1 MTPRLADQDARD
13 RIQGALDET
22 QVVEAAAGT
31 GKTTALVR
39 RILRVIASGVDVAD
53 IVAVTF
59 TEKAAGELK
68 LRLREEIEQERRK
81 ASESGDAAAL
91 AAFENALGHLEEA
104 HVSTIHTLCADLLRE
119 RPVEARVD
127 PLFVVLTEGQA
138 DRVFDEVFRTWLH
151 AQLLAPREGV
161 RRSLRRTARR
171 NFGRDVDED
180 GPVERLRQAG
190 RTLLQWRD
198 HPAAWSR
205 DPDWDRDRAIDAL
218 LQAVEIVAALSARP
232 AWREDPVY
240 KNLTAVRALGAEI
253 ARARLEGP
261 LDYDGWEST
270 LVDLSRNREISKHKG
285 GKSAYAPGVSREQI
299 LGAREQ
305 LTGALTSFQQAADA
319 DLASR
324 LHDDLADLVTAYEDA
339 KQAQGALDFLDLLV
353 RARDLVRDNANVR
366 VGFHRRFGRIFVDE
380 FQDTDPLQ
388 AELLVLLSADE
399 SSLDRS
405 SPDWRTA
412 TVRPGA
418 LFIVGDPK
426 QSIYRFRRAD
436 VGVYRDVCNQLVAGG
451 AVRLLL
457 NASFRATPTM
467 QRAINAAFAP
477 VMQDDPV
484 TLQAAYAE
492 LSEVRGDW
500 PDRPSVIALPV
511 PAPYGRGKYI
521 AGYAIEDSLP
531 DAVGAFVA
539 WLVNESKWKV
549 TERAGEEPR
558 DLEARHICLLF
569 RRFTSWQTDMTRPY
583 VDALEARG
591 VPHLLVG
598 GKAFHDREEVEA
610 FRLALTAIEWPD
622 DELSVYGTLR
632 GMLFGVGEEELL
644 QYRLT
649 CGRIHPFR
657 IPKNVPAHL
666 GDVPDALQVLAGLH
680 RRRNDRPVADTIT
693 TLLDATRA
701 HVGLVLRPAGEQAL
715 ANVLHLAELARQYEA
730 DGGISFR
737 GFVEQL
743 REAVGRAEAPEA
755 PILEE
760 GSDGVRL
767 MTVHKAKGLEF
778 PVVILADITARLA
791 PGEAS
796 RFLDVE
802 AGRCAVRIAGLMP
815 QDLADHQD
823 HERARE
829 AAEGVRLAYVAATR
843 ARDLLVVP
851 AVGDEPFEEGWVSPL
866 NHAIYPQPLA
876 RRDAQ
881 PPGGVG
887 ALTFGKDSVV
897 KRTDGDPARADTV
910 CPGRH
915 RFGSGSKAYD
925 VTWWDPGCLG
935 LEVEQRFGLRREE
948 LIAKDVAPVVLEEK
962 LHAYYEWRQR
972 RDQALIAGAEPS
984 VVVRTAGE
992 WAASGFG
999 LPGGFELPPVDVL
1012 TVPREGDMPSG
1023 RRFGTLVHSILA
1035 SASLAADAGALAD
1048 LAEVES
1054 RVLGAPSDE
1063 AAAAQALVR
1072 GALDHDLLRQ
1082 AAAAAAAG
1090 RCRRETP
1097 VTFGCP
1103 DGSLIEGVVDLAY
1116 EHDGQWV
1123 VVDFKTD
1130 VEIGVEGLERYR
1142 RQVGFYAAAIER
1154 ATGKHARGALLRL

>member
-1 MTPRLADQDARD
+1 VTPRLADQDARD
-13 RIQGALDET
+13 RIQSALHET

-31 GKTTALVR
+31 GKTTALVK
-39 RILRVIASGVDVAD
+39 RILKVIASGVDVAN
-53 IVAVTF
+53 IAAVTF

-68 LRLREEIEQERRK
+68 LRLREEIEQERRT
-81 ASESGDAAAL
+81 AAASGDAATL
-91 AAFENALGHLEEA
+91 AAFEKALGHLEEA

-127 PLFVVLTEGQA
+127 PLFVVLTESQA
-138 DRVFDEVFRTWLH
+138 DRLYSEVFRTWLH

-171 NFGRDVDED
+171 NFGRDIDED

-190 RTLLQWRD
+190 HTLLQWRD
-198 HPAAWSR
+198 HPAEWSR
-205 DPDWDRDRAIDAL
+205 DLDWDRDRAIDAL
-218 LQAVEIVAALSARP
+218 LQAVEIVAALSDKAS
-232 AWREDPVY
+232 WREDPVY
-240 KNLTAVRALGAEI
+240 KNLAAVRAVGAEI

-261 LDYDGWEST
+261 VDYDGWEAT
-270 LVDLSRNREISKHKG
+270 LVDLSRNREIGKHKG
-285 GKSAYAPGVSREQI
+285 GKSAYAPGISREQI
-299 LGAREQ
+299 LAAREQ
-305 LTGALTSFQQAADA
+305 LTDALTSFQRAADA

-324 LHDDLADLVTAYEDA
+324 LHGDLADLVTGYEEA

-353 RARDLVRDNANVR
+353 RARDLVRDNADVR
-366 VGFHRRFGRIFVDE
+366 VEFHARFQRIFVDE

-388 AELLVLLSADE
+388 AELLVLLASDE
-399 SSLDRS
+399 SSLDQVT
-405 SPDWRTA
+405 PDWRTA
-412 TVRPGA
+412 SVRPGA

-451 AVRLLL
+451 AVRLQL
-457 NASFRATPTM
+457 NASFRATPAM
-467 QRAINAAFAP
+467 QHVINAAFAP

-484 TLQAAYAE
+484 TLQAPYVE
-492 LSEVRGDW
+492 LKNVRGDW

-531 DAVGAFVA
+531 GAVGAMVA

-549 TERAGEEPR
+549 TERAGEEPK

-569 RRFTSWQTDMTRPY
+569 RRFTSWQHDMTRPY
-583 VDALEARG
+583 VEALEARG

-649 CGRIHPFR
+649 CGHLHPFR
-657 IPKNVPAHL
+657 TAKAVPPHL
-666 GDVPDALQVLAGLH
+666 SDVTDALQVLEDLH

-737 GFVEQL
+737 GFVEEL

-778 PVVILADITARLA
+778 PVVILADMTARLA
-791 PGEAS
+791 PGDAS

-815 QDLADHQD
+815 QDLVDHQD

-851 AVGDEPFEEGWVSPL
+851 AVGDEPFEEGWVSPINRAL
-866 NHAIYPQPLA
+866 YPPPLA
-876 RRDAQ
+876 RRDAH
-881 PPGGVG
+881 PPAGVG
-887 ALTFGKDSVV
+887 ALIFGKDTVID
-897 KRTDGDPARADTV
+897 RTDGDPARADTV

-915 RFGSGSKAYD
+915 QFGSGENTYE
-925 VTWWDPGCLG
+925 VTWWDPGCLE
-935 LEVEQRFGLRREE
+935 LDVEQRFGLRREE
-948 LIAKDVAPVVLEEK
+948 LITKDVAPAVVEEK
-962 LHAYYEWRQR
+962 LRVYQQWRQR
-972 RDQALIAGAEPS
+972 RDEALISGAEPS

-1012 TVPREGDMPSG
+1012 TIRRNAETPSG

-1035 SASLAADAGALAD
+1035 SASLTGDSPDLAD
-1048 LAEVES
+1048 LAHVEG
-1054 RVLGAPSDE
+1054 RVLGASSE
-1063 AAAAQALVR
+1063 ETAAARALVR
-1072 GALDHDLLRQ
+1072 AALEHELLQQ
-1082 AAAAAAAG
+1082 ASAAAAAG

-1123 VVDFKTD
+1123 VIDFKTD
-1130 VEIGVEGLERYR
+1130 VEIGNEGLERYR

-1154 ATGKHARGALLRL
+1154 ATGKPARGTLLRL